1 MSLSEFMC
9 HLESLLGHPLVLLH
23 FRTYLHRGGH
33 PLDIPAGILDE
44 PPELLKLLRLLY
56 HLHKLSIILPQLLV
70 LDPDYPLPKA
80 ALPHI

>member
-1 MSLSEFMC
+1 MR
-9 HLESLLGHPLVLLH
+9 HRESLLWHPLILFH
-23 FRTYLHRGGH
+23 FRTYLHGGGH

-44 PPELLKLLRLLY
+44 PPELLKLLCLLY
-56 HLHKLSIILPQLLV
+56 HLHKLSIILPQLFV